1 VEKKENQ
8 LLKKRKISMDNYLQ
22 KVYIIEKYFRNT
34 KYDDLVNQ
42 TLEFYNKNNYVG
54 LDEILS
60 KFPTEEQL
68 FEELIK
74 KLEGKSVFKTLKS
87 ITEDKGDKIEEAKGI
102 SSLITHT
109 LIEIEENKEYRIL
122 LPILLE
128 RLNQLLYGL

>member
-1 VEKKENQ
+1 
-8 LLKKRKISMDNYLQ
+8 MDNYLQ